1 MNLPVLGLMLK
12 DVPLNILLRAQ
23 RVVTLVNDSLPE
35 GIEGINVNMNGF
47 ALNKWYKNLPY
58 PVQDAVSK
66 VIIYTDYDKDFII
79 TQIENASYNSYKNG
93 EIKEDKFKMFAGMIS
108 TLFLM
113 ISIAMSVMYNIS
125 AEQMGVGIPSPWM
138 FSIIDFVS
146 KVIMSIAGL

>member
-12 DVPLNILLRAQ
+12 GIPLNILLRAQ
-23 RVVTLVNDSLPE
+23 RVVTLVNEAVPE
-35 GIEGINVNMNGF
+35 DIEGINVNMTGF
-47 ALNKWYKNLPY
+47 ALNKWFKNLPY

-79 TQIENASYNSYKNG
+79 TQIENASYSSYKNG

-108 TLFLM
+108 TLFLL

-125 AEQMGVGIPSPWM
+125 AEQMGVGIPSPWV
-138 FSIIDFVS
+138 FSVIDFVS
-146 KVIMSIAGL
+146 KVIISVAGL